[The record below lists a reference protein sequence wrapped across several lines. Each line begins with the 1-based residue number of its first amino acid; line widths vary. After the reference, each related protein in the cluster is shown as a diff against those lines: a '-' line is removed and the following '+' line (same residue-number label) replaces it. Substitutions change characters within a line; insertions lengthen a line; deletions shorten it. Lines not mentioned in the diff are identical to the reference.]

1 MVIRTIIDNVINF
14 IMKVCLIM
22 LVVILLFVFVSEL
35 LTTEANV
42 ENTTDQ
48 PTQITVEI
56 PGKEKD
62 ELYYA
67 ELEYYRIQAEYYQYQ
82 LDEYRDYREGMRN

>member
-1 MVIRTIIDNVINF
+1 MVIRIIDGVIDF
-14 IMKVCLIM
+14 TLKVCLIL
-22 LVVILLFVFVSEL
+22 LVVIMTLAFVSGI

-82 LDEYRDYREGMRN
+82 LDEYRAYREGMRN